1 MPYIGS
7 SVPGLLDAQL
17 VAGRGQYTADVS
29 LPEMGYMAVV
39 RSPYA
44 HARIVS
50 IDAREAINHPQVRK
64 VVTGEDIKKLTAP
77 IPHAIDPRAFGGK
90 GTDVYCLTLDRVRY
104 VGEPVAALVADN
116 KYAAAEALDLIQVEY
131 QELPVVVDAEKA
143 LAASTPFLYPEW
155 GTNEMLHVH
164 FRGGNVDQAFA
175 EADYVLEDTV
185 RVHRHT
191 GTPLEPRAYVAAYDR
206 RDGSLTLW
214 ASTQNPHP
222 LRTTLAQ
229 TLRLQ
234 EGNIRVIQ
242 PQVGGGFGLKA
253 PTFQEEPL
261 ICLLAMLTGRPV
273 KWIEERNEHLM
284 ACGHAREQVH
294 HFAVAFRQDGKVIG
308 LKDRIVAD
316 IGALSTL
323 VGWGMAFVTSFVI
336 PGPYKIPHCETD
348 LSIVVTNKCPWNAYR
363 GFGKENA
370 AFLMDRVMDR
380 VASHLGMDRAEVR
393 TKNFVSPEEFPYT
406 QVSGAT
412 LDSGNY
418 AEALK
423 TALSRAGYEHF
434 AEEQQKLREQGRYL
448 GIGVSFEL
456 TPEGGCIPD
465 SLFSG
470 YDTATVRVSP
480 SGQVTVLTGV
490 TSPGSGNETAIA
502 QIVADELGVKIE
514 DIKVIQGDTTICPYG
529 LGNYSSRSILI
540 GGSAALT
547 AAREV
552 HYKVVRVAASMLE
565 TPPEE
570 LECEQ
575 GRIRVRGKPDREV
588 AFNEVARYIYRR
600 AYDSH
605 VLDMEPGL
613 ESTRY
618 FRMPNIH
625 HLPDEYGRINAYPSY
640 PYAACVAIVEVDPA
654 TGVVTPLRYVAVHDC
669 GVMINP
675 LLVEGQFH
683 GGVAQGLGGVLYEQ
697 LSYDENGQL
706 LTGTFMDYT
715 LPTAVEIPSVELYHQ
730 VTPSPF
736 TPLGTKGAGESGVAG
751 PFGAIVSAVEDA
763 LSPFAIKIR
772 ETPLT
777 PQRVWR
783 LIQEAKAAREKS
795 NP

>member
-1 MPYIGS
+1 VPYVGS
-7 SVPGLLDAQL
+7 SVPGLLDSQL

-50 IDAREAINHPQVRK
+50 INGQEAVNHPGVRI
-64 VVTGEDIKKLTAP
+64 VITGEEIKKHTNP
-77 IPHAIDPRAFGGK
+77 IPQAVDPRSFGGK
-90 GTDVYCLTLDRVRY
+90 GTEVYCLALDRVRY

-116 KYAAAEALDLIQVEY
+116 KYAAAEALGLIEVEY
-131 QELPVVVDAEKA
+131 EDLPVVVDAEKA
-143 LAASTPFLYPEW
+143 LAANAPLLYPEW

-164 FRGGNVDQAFA
+164 FQGGDLDKAFA

-206 RDGSLTLW
+206 RENSLTLW

-234 EGNIRVIQ
+234 EGDIRVIQ
-242 PQVGGGFGLKA
+242 PQVGGGFGLKT
-253 PTFQEEPL
+253 PPYQEEPL
-261 ICLLAMLTGRPV
+261 ICLLARLTGKPV

-284 ACGHAREQVH
+284 VSGHAREQIH

-308 LKDRIVAD
+308 LKDRIIAD
-316 IGALSTL
+316 VGTLSAL

-336 PGPYKIPHCETD
+336 PGPYKIPNCEVD
-348 LSIVVTNKCPWNAYR
+348 LAITVTNKCPWNAYR

-370 AFLMDRVMDR
+370 CFLMDRVMDR

-393 TKNFVSPEEFPYT
+393 DKNFVSPEEFPYT
-406 QVSGAT
+406 QISGAT

-418 AEALK
+418 SAALK
-423 TALSRAGYEHF
+423 TVLSKAGYKNF
-434 AEEQQKLREQGRYL
+434 AQEQKKLREQGRYL
-448 GIGVSFEL
+448 GIGISFEL

-470 YDTATVRVSP
+470 YDTSTVRVSP
-480 SGQVTVLTGV
+480 TGQVTVLTGV
-490 TSPGSGNETAIA
+490 TSPGTGNETGIA
-502 QIVADELGVKIE
+502 QIVADELGVKLE
-514 DIKVIQGDTTICPYG
+514 NIKVIQGDTTLCPYG

-540 GGSAALT
+540 GGSAALI

-552 HYKVVRVAASMLE
+552 RYKVVRVAASMLE
-565 TPPEE
+565 TSPEE
-570 LECEQ
+570 LEWEE
-575 GRIRVRGKPDREV
+575 GRIRIKRKPDREV
-588 AFNEVARYIYRR
+588 AFNDVARYIYRR
-600 AYDSH
+600 AYEGH
-605 VLDMEPGL
+605 ALDMEPGL

-618 FRMPNIH
+618 FRIPNIRH
-625 HLPDEYGRINAYPSY
+625 IPDAYGRINTYPSY
-640 PYAACVAIVEVDPA
+640 PYAACAAIVEVDLE

-669 GVMINP
+669 GVVINP

-683 GGVAQGLGGVLYEQ
+683 GSVAQGVGGVLYEQ

-715 LPTAVEIPSVELYHQ
+715 LPTAVEIPPMEVYHQ

-736 TPLGTKGAGESGVAG
+736 TPLGTKGAGESGVSG
-751 PFGAIVSAVEDA
+751 PLGAIVSAVEDA
-763 LSPFAIKIR
+763 LSPFAITIH

-777 PQRVWR
+777 PNRVWR
-783 LIQEAKAAREKS
+783 LIQEARQKR